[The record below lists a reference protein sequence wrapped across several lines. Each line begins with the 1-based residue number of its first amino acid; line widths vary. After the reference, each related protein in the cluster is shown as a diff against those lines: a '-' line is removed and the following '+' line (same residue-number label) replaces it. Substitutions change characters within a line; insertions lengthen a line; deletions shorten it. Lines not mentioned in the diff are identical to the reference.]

1 MTLPSPP
8 SGHRW
13 HWQEMINSHQLWW
26 SFASGHSWTHEDS
39 RNLTQRTGVP
49 SRCKDSKTTSPET
62 DCRVGGQGLLRAL
75 EVSCGL
81 HSRLS
86 SGSSAHSLAES
97 RAWFLL
103 CWQSSS
109 SAMRGLGHFRT
120 CTRYLPIVLSQTPEH
135 LSGISISMETDMI
148 LHGIL

>member
-13 HWQEMINSHQLWW
+13 HWQGMINSHRLWW

-39 RNLTQRTGVP
+39 RNLTQRTGLS
-49 SRCKDSKTTSPET
+49 SRSKDRKTTSPET
-62 DCRVGGQGLLRAL
+62 DCRVGGQGLLRL
-75 EVSCGL
+75 WRPVVVFIL
-81 HSRLS
+81 
-86 SGSSAHSLAES
+86 GSVLGPQPTVWLNHMLG
-97 RAWFLL
+97 FLL

-109 SAMRGLGHFRT
+109 SAMRGLGHVRT

-135 LSGISISMETDMI
+135 LSGDFSMEADMI